1 MGAAGRSEMSD
12 ARWRAHDGEETR
24 EWSPMRTFVY
34 PSQSRRRRAMR
45 GQSFVELALVLP
57 LILVIVAAAA
67 DLGRLFTAWVGLN
80 NTARI
85 AANYAAGVPDGPF
98 TPGSAYERTVLKDAT
113 TINCTIPTPMPTP
126 VFTPD
131 NSVGSEAKVE
141 MVCTFR
147 LVTPI
152 LGSIVGDQLT
162 LTSRSIFVVGSGD
175 IPGIPVPPP
184 PPCTTPNLVIP
195 NLVGLTMTDA
205 RAAWTAAGFTG
216 SFSPNGSNMK
226 TVTGQIPD
234 VGTCRPPTQSVFVT
248 HT

>member
-1 MGAAGRSEMSD
+1 M
-12 ARWRAHDGEETR
+12 RAL
-24 EWSPMRTFVY
+24 VN
-34 PSQSRRRRAMR
+34 PSQSRRHRATR

-57 LILVIVAAAA
+57 LILMLVAAAA

-98 TPGSAYERTVLKDAT
+98 TPGSPYETIVRKDAT
-113 TINCTIPTPMPTP
+113 TINCTIPTVPAP
-126 VFTPD
+126 VFTPN

-141 MVCTFR
+141 MACTFR

-162 LTSRSIFVVGSGD
+162 LTARSIFVVGSGD

-184 PPCTTPNLVIP
+184 PPCTAPNLVIP